1 MRQTRAFQFIPEL
14 IGDFAHTME
23 LSSNPKLLYVE
34 VAISTLHMAAD
45 VFQTIEEHINTKSKK
60 ETEQAILDMYSG
72 LGKKRTENYVQEAV
86 RQIDVA
92 YEYIRIKVR
101 NGQFRDKEVR
111 NFISCLKEELYK
123 VIEIFSEM
131 QMKPDFP
138 NRGKVEEVTRKT
150 LRDYNKLLNIFIE
163 EEENDGQT
171 ESE

>member
-1 MRQTRAFQFIPEL
+1 MRQAKAFKFIPEL
-14 IGDFAHTME
+14 IGDFARTME

-34 VAISTLHMAAD
+34 AAISTLHMAAD
-45 VFQTIEEHINTKSKK
+45 VFQTIEELINTKHKK
-60 ETEQAILDMYSG
+60 ETEQAILDIYRG
-72 LGKKRTENYVQEAV
+72 LEKKRTENYVQEAA
-86 RQIDVA
+86 RQIDIA
-92 YEYIRIKVR
+92 YECVRVKVH

-150 LRDYNKLLNIFIE
+150 LRDYNKLLKIFIE